1 MTWRQEKKNIKYCE
15 VISCQLE
22 LEKMLT
28 FKVTLK
34 DTVYLSRF
42 TNVHS
47 LLTNKRCKV
56 KVNDTL
62 ETYRYYTDFTN
73 YTYIHTQILYSARWR
88 WKVLLKVAGKFTPLS
103 LLLVLWLLVILSQT
117 GTLTLFNISAH
128 ILIYYQDKKYFLTL
142 MQRLLIWI

>member
-1 MTWRQEKKNIKYCE
+1 
-15 VISCQLE
+15 
-22 LEKMLT
+22 MLT

-47 LLTNKRCKV
+47 LLTNKRRKV
-56 KVNDTL
+56 KVNDTF

-103 LLLVLWLLVILSQT
+103 LLLVL
-117 GTLTLFNISAH
+117 
-128 ILIYYQDKKYFLTL
+128 
-142 MQRLLIWI
+142 